1 MELQRYFRLK
11 PIVGVIRRMDITP
24 VQTARGRRDN
34 TTLRERIPALD
45 EYERLAAPISTEL
58 TPFHQTYTTTVSND
72 VHAASVEIAAFL
84 QLFCELSQPSK
95 MADLGSGFSS
105 FILRRYASKTDPT
118 PNVYSVDNH
127 EGWLGKTREYLA
139 GHGLNTDNVMVWDDF
154 IAGAEPGSFD
164 MVFHDMGF
172 MDFREQT
179 LEPVLGLTK
188 PGGHIILD
196 DVHKPPYRRFVHK
209 MLADKGLEFLSLKQ
223 ITCDSRARY
232 SYLVFT

>member
-1 MELQRYFRLK
+1 MGML
-11 PIVGVIRRMDITP
+11 RRMDITP
-24 VQTARGRRDN
+24 IQTARGRRDDA
-34 TTLRERIPALD
+34 TLRERIPALD
-45 EYERLAAPISTEL
+45 EYERLAAPRRDDI
-58 TPFHQTYTTTVSND
+58 TPHHSAYTTSVSND

-84 QLFCELSQPSK
+84 QVFCEIGQPSK
-95 MADLGSGFSS
+95 VADLGSGFSS
-105 FILRRYASKTDPT
+105 FILRRHAAAADPS
-118 PNVYSVDNH
+118 PEVYSVDNH

-139 GHGLNTDNVMVWDDF
+139 SKGVSTDNVMIWDDF
-154 IAGAEPGSFD
+154 IAAAEPGSFD

-179 LEPVLGLTK
+179 LEPVLGLTR

-196 DVHKPPYRRFVHK
+196 DVHKLPYRRFVHQ
-209 MLADKGLEFLSLKQ
+209 MLSDKGLEFLSLKK